1 MNFCI
6 LVKRYDKNKRIQ
18 KKRKTRFDYPRA
30 SHPHSLKRKKGSHK
44 ADGRDC
50 LRLHVAT
57 ALRATLQPDSTIPLS
72 QTQERQPKMLPFFA
86 EREGFE
92 PPVPLST
99 SVFKTDAIDHSA
111 ISPKQR

>member
-6 LVKRYDKNKRIQ
+6 LVQRYNKNKRIQ
-18 KKRKTRFDYPRA
+18 KKRETRLDYP
-30 SHPHSLKRKKGSHK
+30 SFRKEKK
-44 ADGRDC
+44 
-50 LRLHVAT
+50 
-57 ALRATLQPDSTIPLS
+57 
-72 QTQERQPKMLPFFA
+72 QPKMLPFFA